1 MLSVCLVIQH
11 CLRGTPLGFFYR
23 IIVNKTP
30 LNLEKTTYSVLSV
43 LLLICDNTQVFRAFQ
58 SEISNQCFT

>member
-1 MLSVCLVIQH
+1 MLSVCLVIQS
-11 CLRGTPLGFFYR
+11 CLRGTPLGFFHR

-43 LLLICDNTQVFRAFQ
+43 LLLICDNTQVFRAF
-58 SEISNQCFT
+58 